1 MVVPAMDPR
10 MWLRAVSVIPRLD
23 KDAWDRLDPV
33 ARWLVA
39 VRAAVLVMTVLAA
52 GLAGLLA
59 VRDRAFDGLRFGLVL
74 VGLVLAHATNNLVN
88 DLTDHAKGLDRGDS
102 FRARY
107 GPQPLEHGLLTPR
120 QMWGYVAVT
129 GGVALA
135 CGVVLVA
142 MRGAPTAWLLLS
154 GIFFVLAYTW
164 PLKHLGL
171 GEPAVLLVWG
181 PLMVGG
187 GYWVI
192 ADALPPGVL
201 WASMPFSLAATG
213 VLFGKHIDKL
223 EQDRQKR
230 VMTLPVILGERRARA
245 VARWMIVLPYVV
257 VAWCVLQGHLG
268 WPVLAVAGALPVAWR
283 VLPPFRSPR
292 PQSPPPELP
301 RGVWPLYF
309 VALAF
314 HHMRWFGGLFVAG
327 VVLDVLRVRLGL

>member
-1 MVVPAMDPR
+1 

-120 QMWGYVAVT
+120 QAWGYVAVT

-142 MRGAPTAWLLLS
+142 MRGGATAWLLLA

-181 PLMVGG
+181 PLMARRRCRRPKGRRRCRRPKG
-187 GYWVI
+187 RCPTPPT
-192 ADALPPGVL
+192 APGVRP
-201 WASMPFSLAATG
+201 WC
-213 VLFGKHIDKL
+213 
-223 EQDRQKR
+223 
-230 VMTLPVILGERRARA
+230 RRCLRPPRTRAPTPAR
-245 VARWMIVLPYVV
+245 
-257 VAWCVLQGHLG
+257 
-268 WPVLAVAGALPVAWR
+268 
-283 VLPPFRSPR
+283 R
-292 PQSPPPELP
+292 PK
-301 RGVWPLYF
+301 
-309 VALAF
+309 
-314 HHMRWFGGLFVAG
+314 
-327 VVLDVLRVRLGL
+327 VRP